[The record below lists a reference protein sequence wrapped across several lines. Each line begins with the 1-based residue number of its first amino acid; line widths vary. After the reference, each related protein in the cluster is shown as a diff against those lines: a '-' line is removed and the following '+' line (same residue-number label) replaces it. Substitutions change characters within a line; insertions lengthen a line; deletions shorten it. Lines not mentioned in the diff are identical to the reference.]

1 MAIDNS
7 NLYIPYNPYSS
18 YKKGTLILYASVQ
31 RWQCVIDSG
40 VQQSPVYA
48 PNNWLFLGFA
58 GTNITSVTGID
69 SIQSTTV
76 LSTGAVTLQLV
87 GDIPTPTAT
96 QYYGTDAG
104 GVRGFYNV
112 PSATIAEPVD
122 QIVFGTGTGV
132 SSSPNALF
140 DPLTNNLTA
149 GDLSSISSEMILSVD
164 NVVGT
169 IALESDLGSIVIAGS
184 LGSYTRSPNN
194 GLIVDNK
201 NVHYS
206 LGNQFNTGY
215 YLDISATTLQYN
227 LATNSSFGVSTLFQ
241 IASTGATTIKQLGGS
256 GAGIVGVSN
265 TGLLSWMATPTA
277 ITPAGSTTQVQLNV
291 GGSFGAT
298 PNFVYDPST
307 DIFQIGKPTDT
318 YIVGNNGGHFIQ
330 LLSQNV
336 LVGSFTNGNVSIG
349 NSTFGIGITNA
360 SAISLTGY
368 GSGAVTGTA
377 AFGLAVTSGGKLI
390 EVSTSG
396 GGTVTAVSIVSANGF
411 AGSSSGG
418 TTPALTIST
427 SITAN
432 VLKGNGTAILAAVA
446 DTDYQSPLT
455 FTTTGTSGAATFS
468 GHSLNIPIYQAAG
481 TCVTSISVASSNG
494 LAGSSSGG
502 ATPILTLST
511 SITGILQGNGT
522 AISAATTGNLTDV
535 GTDGITIGSGTGAVL
550 GSGTTISQHVA
561 DSTHNGYLSSTDWST
576 FNGKSTVTPAALT
589 KTDDTNVTLT
599 LGGTPATSLLQAA
612 SLTLGWT
619 GTLSPT
625 RGGTGQNSSGLS
637 GIAVVNSGTW
647 SFVPQ
652 NSMLVGRGYASIGTL
667 ATGTTTFP
675 LNNTIPVNTAG
686 NEFLTVTYT
695 PKNAAN
701 ILIITALFPTV
712 TNSVATPSAYAMALF
727 QDATS
732 NALCANAI
740 STVALQVY
748 TMSLRHQMTAGTTSS
763 TVFKIRIGCASAG
776 TMAINGSNSTT
787 QIFGG
792 VNFSS
797 LQVEEYTA

>member
-1 MAIDNS
+1 MAIINDS
-7 NLYIPYNPYSS
+7 NLYLPYNPYNS
-18 YKKGTLILYASVQ
+18 YTKGQRVIYAATKKYLCIINAAE
-31 RWQCVIDSG
+31 
-40 VQQSPVYA
+40 QQSPVYA
-48 PNNWLFLGFA
+48 PNNWEFLGFVND
-58 GTNITSVTGID
+58 TEITSVVGID
-69 SIQSTTV
+69 SINSVTDSV
-76 LSTGAVTLQLV
+76 GGVTLQLV

-169 IALESDLGSIVIAGS
+169 IALESDLGSIAIAGS

-201 NVHYS
+201 NAHYS

-418 TTPALTIST
+418 ATPALT
-427 SITAN
+427 
-432 VLKGNGTAILAAVA
+432 
-446 DTDYQSPLT
+446 
-455 FTTTGTSGAATFS
+455 
-468 GHSLNIPIYQAAG
+468 
-481 TCVTSISVASSNG
+481 
-494 LAGSSSGG
+494 
-502 ATPILTLST
+502 LST
-511 SITGILQGNGT
+511 TITGILQGNGT

-576 FNGKSTVTPAALT
+576 FNGKGTGSVTTVSVVTNQGVSGSVATATTTPAITLSLGALT
-589 KTDDTNVTLT
+589 GVTSFNGLVVT
-599 LGGTPATSLLQAA
+599 ANTGVITAGTWSATAISAA
-612 SLTLGWT
+612 K
-619 GTLSPT
+619 
-625 RGGTGQNSSGLS
+625 GGTGVDSSGSS
-637 GIAVVNSGTW
+637 GIALVTAGAWT
-647 SFVPQ
+647 FLPQ
-652 NSMLVGRGYASIGTL
+652 NSVMVGRAYASTGAL
-667 ATGTTTFP
+667 ASTTTLFP
-675 LNNTIPVNTAG
+675 INNTIPVNTAG
-686 NEFLTVTYT
+686 GQFLTVTYT
-695 PKNAAN
+695 PTSATN
-701 ILIITALFPTV
+701 ILVITALFP
-712 TNSVATPSAYAMALF
+712 SVNNNAGASGLSIGLF
-727 QDATS
+727 QDAIS
-732 NALCANAI
+732 NALNASLI
-740 STVALQVY
+740 TQAGTSFSCEL
-748 TMSLRHQMTAGTTSS
+748 SLRHQMVAGSTSPI
-763 TVFKIRIGCASAG
+763 VFKIRIGSNTAG
-776 TMAINGSNSTT
+776 TVSNNSTGTT
-787 QIFGG
+787 QLYGG
-792 VNFSS
+792 VCISS
-797 LQVEEYTA
+797 LEVHEYTA